1 MDVSDEQAQ
10 SGRKMGMTYASKSE
24 NARALWQ
31 PQSMLDAAQLSDG
44 LYSLLVEPSSLTER
58 LRASCRD
65 TFAVRVLR
73 QTRCRPI
80 DFPEHLLGSDC
91 TQALLR
97 EVYLQCDGRP
107 VVFAQTLVPEATL
120 AVHPWLAQLGDKP
133 LGQALFTRQD
143 VKRKPFEFAELGPRH
158 DLAASAVAALSAADM
173 PDGKLWARRSHFM
186 VSGLPVSVN
195 EVFFPPAS
203 TRTG

>member
-1 MDVSDEQAQ
+1 MDVSDEQAE
-10 SGRKMGMTYASKSE
+10 SGRQMGMTYASKSE

-31 PQSMLDAAQLSDG
+31 PQSMLDAARLSHV
-44 LYSLLVEPSSLTER
+44 LYSLLVEPGSLTER

-73 QTRCRPI
+73 QTRCRPS
-80 DFPEHLLGSDC
+80 DYPEHLLASDC

-107 VVFAQTLVPEATL
+107 AVFAQTLVPAATL
-120 AVHPWLAQLGDKP
+120 AVHPWLAELGGRP

-143 VKRKPFEFAELGPRH
+143 VERKPFEFAELGPQQ
-158 DLAASAVAALSAADM
+158 DLAASAVAALAAADK

-195 EVFFPPAS
+195 EVFFPPMA